1 MAVVVKASLRVV
13 DGDHLQGAARR
24 GLGRLEPREVLAERL
39 VLGVGGVVAG
49 RRDDDARR
57 DEAGQA
63 VDVPSGLVVLERR
76 RQPDDLL
83 DAEVLP
89 EDVLGVRPRQP
100 RIAAFV

>member
-1 MAVVVKASLRVV
+1 
-13 DGDHLQGAARR
+13 
-24 GLGRLEPREVLAERL
+24 
-39 VLGVGGVVAG
+39 
-49 RRDDDARR
+49 
-57 DEAGQA
+57 
-63 VDVPSGLVVLERR
+63 VPSCLVVLERR